1 MCSYFWVAVILEEL
15 NNISFS
21 KNINFIETRDIS
33 GYMFS
38 KNVCFFPYVSPE
50 RKLYY
55 CKIRLPYINK
65 STSHKTDNPKTD
77 KED

>member
-1 MCSYFWVAVILEEL
+1 
-15 NNISFS
+15 
-21 KNINFIETRDIS
+21 
-33 GYMFS
+33 MFS
-38 KNVCFFPYVSPE
+38 KNVCFFTYVSPE